1 MAFFNPS
8 DFGGGFL
15 PFEDRFGPTY
25 EAVKSG
31 QFDPQGAN
39 NLPPPGPPAMTNAQ
53 MFPGYGT
60 GMAAGG
66 PQAPEDGPPQGMPPQ
81 GYSMPSQPVVMPSL
95 GGMAPMN
102 RAPDIGDRLQAAGAG
117 FFNAGSPMQAIGNL
131 LGGLFTGQR
140 QDPAGIRAQM
150 FGQAQAASQQAGAQS
165 MGAAMEYI
173 AQDPNIPPPMKQ
185 ALLRNPAMAM
195 KYFSELAKPPKPPE
209 YSAQTIENT
218 GYTFDKTTGKW
229 TPGVIA
235 TPKPEKPPANYT
247 WRDPSN
253 PAAGANRIPGTEE
266 PMPPNAAAYLA
277 MLESTRPALEKAK
290 QFFLSEDFK
299 GGPVDAAGKVI
310 GQFTNSFEIS
320 RQRRSVEMAAEAALR
335 MATGATAPPDEVK
348 RYANFYTPSVYDSE
362 ETRRQ
367 KLEGLTRFMDYA
379 KSNISRGRVP
389 EPEEFMPKGGGKKS
403 NDPLGIR

>member
-1 MAFFNPS
+1 
-8 DFGGGFL
+8 
-15 PFEDRFGPTY
+15 
-25 EAVKSG
+25 
-31 QFDPQGAN
+31 
-39 NLPPPGPPAMTNAQ
+39 
-53 MFPGYGT
+53 
-60 GMAAGG
+60 
-66 PQAPEDGPPQGMPPQ
+66 
-81 GYSMPSQPVVMPSL
+81 MPSL
-95 GGMAPMN
+95 GGMAPTN

-150 FGQAQAASQQAGAQS
+150 FGQAQAASQQSGAQS

-235 TPKPEKPPANYT
+235 TPKPEKPPAGYEWVNPS
-247 WRDPSN
+247 DPSAGLKAIVGG
-253 PAAGANRIPGTEE
+253 PATKMEGGAAGQ
-266 PMPPNAAAYLA
+266 LA
-277 MLESTRPALEKAK
+277 MMEATRPGLDAAK
-290 QFFLSEDFK
+290 QYFLSDDFK
-299 GGPVDAAGKVI
+299 SGPIDAAGLAI
-310 GQFTNSFEIS
+310 GQRLNVGNIS
-320 RQRRSVEMAAEAALR
+320 RHRRSVELAAEAALR
-335 MATGATAPPDEVK
+335 VATGAAAPDSEVK
-348 RYANFYTPSVYDSE
+348 RYADFYTPSVYDAE

-367 KLEGLTRFMDYA
+367 KLNALTAFIDHARKNIGQGRMPAPEFFMQQ
-379 KSNISRGRVP
+379 
-389 EPEEFMPKGGGKKS
+389 GGGKKS